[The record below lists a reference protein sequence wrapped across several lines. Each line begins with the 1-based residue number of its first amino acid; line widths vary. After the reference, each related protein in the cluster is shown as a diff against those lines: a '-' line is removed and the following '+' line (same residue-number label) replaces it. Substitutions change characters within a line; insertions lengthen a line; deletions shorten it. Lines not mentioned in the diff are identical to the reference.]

1 MLEQARDQP
10 VDEVEVDRLNLR
22 RKPGLRVG
30 VQLLPE
36 AQQVLLAV
44 ARQGRAQRA
53 HPGRA
58 QLNRYGGR
66 CTPRS
71 VTIAL
76 TYSAGVTSKAGL

>member
-1 MLEQARDQP
+1 MRAKELQQVVHEI
-10 VDEVEVDRLNLR
+10 EVDFADVGGKAGPLA
-22 RKPGLRVG
+22 G
-30 VQLLPE
+30 VQLVPE
-36 AQQVLLAV
+36 AQELLLAGPLEERPELV
-44 ARQGRAQRA
+44 HA
-53 HPGRA
+53 GRA